1 MAPAQPP
8 DNVPSTPPNQPEDP
22 DVPQSTRRESSRI
35 RTPLSRPGFIPT
47 APDSRRALIGNPTQ
61 PGRRPATTP
70 HSNPTPDET
79 NEGDEE
85 EESSDDVIETQAT
98 GQRPVTKKVATK
110 VTQVSKRTGKGIEVD
125 LAQDS
130 DDEHSRLA
138 TKKDKTKDSNG
149 FDHWV
154 LYFHPLGQGPNQKP
168 DSESFA
174 CRWCPKEVMVSD
186 RSTYNLKSHRDGENY
201 KSSKKKAC
209 AGRAKAIQAGSH
221 LPPTPAELIA
231 EKAKTGAAKPGTLVA
246 YTSRGRFDNT
256 TMIKLLIIWLIREC
270 LPWLRMEDFHL
281 RLAFDHAIVTS
292 KLPSAVWAA
301 GHAHRLYLEQRSQ
314 VIKLITESDS
324 KISLISD
331 VWTTKGSHKAFVGI
345 TACYI
350 NKRWEHVTQHL
361 AIKYISWH
369 HNAQTTDSGS
379 NNFTMARAVAAT
391 IKAFD
396 STTWDVERNHHRCI
410 CHVIALILGAG
421 LKALELSTKMVRPE
435 RSDESFP
442 SSLLA
447 TITEEDEPEN
457 NDVVELIAEASED
470 DDVDPVD
477 AERGLGVPGWEDD
490 NEGED
495 DGVKVDES
503 GIGFT
508 LKKIDYICRR
518 IAGSPQKQ
526 AEWKLWAKT
535 LGYKG
540 RGVIGGYGI
549 RWNIAYDSRQRAY
562 EGRRVIKQLLEN
574 ESEKFVGR
582 SAAKHFFNSYE
593 LSSKEWDD
601 VNSLNQVLKEF
612 LEMTKRLEGDGPKL
626 PMVLYEYARLLASL
640 EKKKIA
646 AVSTALERMFYP
658 MITITRKYLD
668 LAIHCDTVV
677 MATFLHPAWRM
688 MLFTDRYSIHLKR
701 INKLIS
707 DLFTDREEL
716 LKALQPDPTPPKCTQ
731 SEANASGIDSDSDG
745 DAFNYYPTNGDTVD
759 INTEL
764 DRYNKGDFPLDKKG
778 CVLGWWKAHSKDFP
792 VLGSLARDYL
802 ACAASSASVERTFSA
817 AARVCATGRSSL
829 AIRTIER
836 CISSHMWLRDSVRV
850 GGLFSDCQDLID
862 AGLKNPK
869 FARYTVKPVKKSRDI
884 RK

>member
-1 MAPAQPP
+1 MAPANPP
-8 DNVPSTPPNQPEDP
+8 DDVPSTPPNHPEEP

-47 APDSRRALIGNPTQ
+47 ASDSRRALIGNPTQ
-61 PGRRPATTP
+61 PRRRPATTP
-70 HSNPTPDET
+70 SSDPLPDEP
-79 NEGDEE
+79 NKGDKE

-98 GQRPVTKKVATK
+98 GQRPGTKKVASK

-130 DDEHSRLA
+130 DNEHSQLA

-154 LYFHPLGQGPNQKP
+154 LYFHPPGQGPNQKP
-168 DSESFA
+168 GDEACA
-174 CRWCPKEVMVSD
+174 CRWCPKEVMVTN

-209 AGRAKAIQAGSH
+209 RGRAKAIEAGSH

-231 EKAKTGAAKPGTLVA
+231 EKVKTGAAKPGTLVA

-281 RLAFDHAIVTS
+281 RLAFDHASVTS

-314 VIKLITESDS
+314 VINLIT
-324 KISLISD
+324 
-331 VWTTKGSHKAFVGI
+331 
-345 TACYI
+345 
-350 NKRWEHVTQHL
+350 
-361 AIKYISWH
+361 
-369 HNAQTTDSGS
+369 TTDSGS

-391 IKAFD
+391 IRAFD

-442 SSLLA
+442 GSLLA
-447 TITEEDEPEN
+447 TITEVDEPGN
-457 NDVVELIAEASED
+457 NDIVEVIAEASED

-477 AERGLGVPGWEDD
+477 AERGSRVPGWEDE
-490 NEGED
+490 NEEED
-495 DGVKVDES
+495 DVVEVDES

-518 IAGSPQKQ
+518 ITGSPQKQ

-562 EGRRVIKQLLEN
+562 EGRRVSHL
-574 ESEKFVGR
+574 
-582 SAAKHFFNSYE
+582 
-593 LSSKEWDD
+593 
-601 VNSLNQVLKEF
+601 
-612 LEMTKRLEGDGPKL
+612 TKSTPD
-626 PMVLYEYARLLASL
+626 SNTH
-640 EKKKIA
+640 
-646 AVSTALERMFYP
+646 AV
-658 MITITRKYLD
+658 
-668 LAIHCDTVV
+668 
-677 MATFLHPAWRM
+677 
-688 MLFTDRYSIHLKR
+688 
-701 INKLIS
+701 
-707 DLFTDREEL
+707 
-716 LKALQPDPTPPKCTQ
+716 
-731 SEANASGIDSDSDG
+731 
-745 DAFNYYPTNGDTVD
+745 
-759 INTEL
+759 
-764 DRYNKGDFPLDKKG
+764 
-778 CVLGWWKAHSKDFP
+778 
-792 VLGSLARDYL
+792 
-802 ACAASSASVERTFSA
+802 
-817 AARVCATGRSSL
+817 
-829 AIRTIER
+829 
-836 CISSHMWLRDSVRV
+836 
-850 GGLFSDCQDLID
+850 
-862 AGLKNPK
+862 
-869 FARYTVKPVKKSRDI
+869 
-884 RK
+884 

>member
-1 MAPAQPP
+1 MAPANPP
-8 DNVPSTPPNQPEDP
+8 DDVPSTPPNHPEEP

-47 APDSRRALIGNPTQ
+47 ASDSRRALIGNPTQ
-61 PGRRPATTP
+61 PRRRPATTP
-70 HSNPTPDET
+70 SSDPLPDEP
-79 NEGDEE
+79 NKGDKE

-98 GQRPVTKKVATK
+98 GQRPGTKKVASK

-130 DDEHSRLA
+130 DNEHSQLA

-154 LYFHPLGQGPNQKP
+154 LYFHPPGQGPNQP
-168 DSESFA
+168 GDEACA
-174 CRWCPKEVMVSD
+174 CRWCPKEVMVTN

-209 AGRAKAIQAGSH
+209 RGRAKAIEAGSH

-231 EKAKTGAAKPGTLVA
+231 EKVKTGAAKPGTLVA

-281 RLAFDHAIVTS
+281 RLAFDHASVTS

-314 VIKLITESDS
+314 VINLITESDS

-331 VWTTKGSHKAFVGI
+331 VWTTKGSHKAFLGI
-345 TACYI
+345 TVCYI

-391 IKAFD
+391 IRAFD

-442 SSLLA
+442 GSLLA
-447 TITEEDEPEN
+447 TITEVDEPGN
-457 NDVVELIAEASED
+457 NDIVEVIAEASED

-477 AERGLGVPGWEDD
+477 AERGSRVPGWEDE
-490 NEGED
+490 NEEED
-495 DGVKVDES
+495 DVVEVDES

-518 IAGSPQKQ
+518 ITGSPQKQ

-562 EGRRVIKQLLEN
+562 EGRRVSHL
-574 ESEKFVGR
+574 
-582 SAAKHFFNSYE
+582 
-593 LSSKEWDD
+593 
-601 VNSLNQVLKEF
+601 
-612 LEMTKRLEGDGPKL
+612 TKSTPD
-626 PMVLYEYARLLASL
+626 SNTH
-640 EKKKIA
+640 
-646 AVSTALERMFYP
+646 AV
-658 MITITRKYLD
+658 
-668 LAIHCDTVV
+668 
-677 MATFLHPAWRM
+677 
-688 MLFTDRYSIHLKR
+688 
-701 INKLIS
+701 
-707 DLFTDREEL
+707 
-716 LKALQPDPTPPKCTQ
+716 
-731 SEANASGIDSDSDG
+731 
-745 DAFNYYPTNGDTVD
+745 
-759 INTEL
+759 
-764 DRYNKGDFPLDKKG
+764 
-778 CVLGWWKAHSKDFP
+778 
-792 VLGSLARDYL
+792 
-802 ACAASSASVERTFSA
+802 
-817 AARVCATGRSSL
+817 
-829 AIRTIER
+829 
-836 CISSHMWLRDSVRV
+836 
-850 GGLFSDCQDLID
+850 
-862 AGLKNPK
+862 
-869 FARYTVKPVKKSRDI
+869 
-884 RK
+884 